1 MEPVI
6 IQTRDVAF
14 TIYMIN
20 IQCTS
25 IIYVLYTTKLLLLN
39 LKTGD
44 SRRIIYA
51 LNEIDAVT

>member
-25 IIYVLYTTKLLLLN
+25 IIYVHNK
-39 LKTGD
+39 
-44 SRRIIYA
+44 A
-51 LNEIDAVT
+51 FAVKH